1 MNSGTKAFHVS
12 CPLFQALWSGMGKAA
27 KAAEDYE
34 GRGENPTEQ
43 RIRGGQCFH
52 SKAALSENQM
62 HSLTTHRLPWWK
74 AVPEV
79 KQCIQGWAVIFSLSF
94 FFLTERWKPILFLL
108 QNWRTSGFLNTSV
121 SQLKDVSFQ
130 FPFQGLWFSFA
141 RVTANSACFPR
152 CLQCC
157 LLMQH
162 KSYSNTCNWFHM

>member
-1 MNSGTKAFHVS
+1 MVLKHSM
-12 CPLFQALWSGMGKAA
+12 CPAHSFKPSEVVWGKQQ
-27 KAAEDYE
+27 KQQRTMKGE
-34 GRGENPTEQ
+34 GRTQQSRGSGEDSAFTAKLHFLKTKCTCSQPTDFLGE
-43 RIRGGQCFH
+43 RPCLKLNSAYRGGQ
-52 SKAALSENQM
+52 LY
-62 HSLTTHRLPWWK
+62 SLFL
-74 AVPEV
+74 
-79 KQCIQGWAVIFSLSF
+79 F